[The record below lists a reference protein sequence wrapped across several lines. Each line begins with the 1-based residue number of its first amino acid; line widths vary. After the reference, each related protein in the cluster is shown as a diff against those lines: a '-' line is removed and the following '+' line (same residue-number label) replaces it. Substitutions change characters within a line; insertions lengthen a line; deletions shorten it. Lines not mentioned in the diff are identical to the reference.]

1 MRLFRP
7 FLDTVRAPLLC
18 NENPF
23 CRGAKR
29 RDDNAAPNCI
39 HFGDYIFSLLASF
52 LCRELHSEYEEI
64 DVVAGKKLGKEGSRH
79 KVKVVM
85 RCENGWFSF
94 TEGEKESASS
104 NTTTRKPV
112 IRINDEKEG
121 RFYEYTKHRIY
132 N

>member
-1 MRLFRP
+1 MKILFVEGP
-7 FLDTVRAPLLC
+7 KEETTMLHQTAYIS
-18 NENPF
+18 
-23 CRGAKR
+23 AT
-29 RDDNAAPNCI
+29 
-39 HFGDYIFSLLASF
+39 IFSPSLLLF